1 MHLAWLNVN
10 RLLDGVGLFAI
21 TTLIMGNSYAAEL
34 SGFVADTISAH
45 PNVREQVHIFRQTTQ
60 DKVIAISGWK
70 PRVDFDASVGK
81 FDSKSPVTGP
91 NSVEFESSR
100 AELSLTQNLYNGFD
114 TTNQINQT
122 QARINAALF
131 EVYDTADNIA
141 LEATQA
147 YLEVLKQQRLY
158 ELAIKNVDSHEDILE
173 QIQVRSLS
181 GVGRRSQLEQTEGR
195 VARAHAS
202 LIAQQNNLQDAA
214 TAFHQVAG
222 RYVDPSMLVEPKL
235 PEQSS
240 LSIEDLTTQALKNHP
255 ALRVAEYNILA
266 AQADYRRSRSK
277 NQPTVDLRLAQEV
290 GQDINGLNGSTDDL
304 SLVLNFNYNLYR
316 GGADRAEQRQKIS
329 AVHERE
335 QFAARVRRQVINT
348 LRLAWAADKSLGSQL
363 AFLQEHV
370 VKSGATLD
378 SYREEFFI
386 GQRALINVLDAENEL
401 NTALNRHTEAHFDF
415 LAARY
420 RIHEG
425 LGSLFESLN
434 LDAKIDDQ
442 DLLISRVQAKGEDTL
457 PYNMDRDTDT
467 VVNLADH
474 CDNTIEKDK
483 VNGVGCKNQPA
494 IDFDKYQAFDVSAGD
509 AGYRAFAIKDDTNV
523 IARQLNTAPTL
534 IDDELELV
542 QDTIFTIP
550 YQILLANDSDAENDL
565 LSIQRYSQ
573 PDNGKLASDDN
584 ENLIYRPYE
593 AYVGKDNFTYTVSDS
608 EGNSSTATV
617 HLLVSSADGIDLTE
631 AQYVNFLF
639 NETKLTDASKD
650 KIDLIVAALK
660 NAPDTEAWVFAHTDN
675 LGSNSYNL
683 SLSKRRANV
692 LRQLLI
698 DMGVDERKIKANG
711 IGENKPLADNNTGAG
726 RAINRRGEFHFRAS
740 SGVQQ
745 EQK

>member
-1 MHLAWLNVN
+1 MCSAWLKLNKSSGSACVFALT
-10 RLLDGVGLFAI
+10 LLS
-21 TTLIMGNSYAAEL
+21 MGNSYAAEL
-34 SGFVADTISAH
+34 SSFVADTISAH
-45 PNVREQVHIFRQTTQ
+45 PNVREQVHIFRQTVQ
-60 DKVIAISGWK
+60 DKVIARSGWR

-114 TTNQINQT
+114 TTHQIGQAE
-122 QARINAALF
+122 ARINAALF

-158 ELAIKNVDSHEDILE
+158 ELAIKNVNSHEDILE
-173 QIQVRSLS
+173 QIQIRSSS

-214 TAFHQVAG
+214 TEFHQIAG
-222 RYVDPSMLVEPKL
+222 RYVDPSTLVEPEL
-235 PEQSS
+235 PAQPSFA
-240 LSIEDLTTQALKNHP
+240 IEGLITQALENHP
-255 ALRVAEYNILA
+255 ALRVAAYNISA
-266 AQADYRRSRSK
+266 AQEDYRRSRSK
-277 NQPTVDLRLAQEV
+277 NQPSIDLRLAQEV
-290 GQDINGLNGSTDDL
+290 GQDINGLDGSTDDL

-316 GGADRAEQRQKIS
+316 GGADRAEQKQKIS
-329 AVHERE
+329 VVHERE
-335 QFAARVRRQVINT
+335 QFAARTRRQVINT

-370 VKSGATLD
+370 VKSEATLG

-386 GQRALINVLDAENEL
+386 GQRDLINVLDAENEL

-457 PYNMDRDTDT
+457 PYNIDRDTDT
-467 VVNLADH
+467 IANPTDH

-494 IDFDKYQAFDVSAGD
+494 IDFDKYRPFDVSSGD

-534 IDDELELV
+534 VDDELELV

-550 YQILLANDSDAENDL
+550 YKVLLANDSDVENDL

-584 ENLIYRPYE
+584 GNLIYRPYE
-593 AYVGKDNFTYTVSDS
+593 AYVGKDHFTYTVSDS
-608 EGNSSTATV
+608 EGNLSTATV
-617 HLLVSSADGIDLTE
+617 RLLISSVEGVDLAE

-650 KIDLIVAALK
+650 QIDLIVAALK
-660 NAPDTEAWVFAHTDN
+660 GSPDTEAWVFAHTDN
-675 LGSNSYNL
+675 IGSNSYNL
-683 SLSKRRANV
+683 SLSKRRANA
-692 LRQLLI
+692 LRELLI
-698 DMGVDERKIKANG
+698 DMGVDERRIKANG
-711 IGENKPLADNNTGAG
+711 IGENKPLADNKTESG

-740 SGVQQ
+740 SGVWE